1 MMSVVYELC
10 VDTPKSVGACLGFA
24 RFQFVSLNLDWDP
37 ERWTPVQMVLGKNIF
52 ICISAESFRKHPVLV
67 LVLLAVN

>member
-10 VDTPKSVGACLGFA
+10 VDIGKSVGACLGFA
-24 RFQFVSLNLDWDP
+24 RFQFVSLNLDRDP
-37 ERWTPVQMVLGKNIF
+37 EWWTPVQMVLEKNIF
-52 ICISAESFRKHPVLV
+52 ICISTESFRKCPVLM

>member
-10 VDTPKSVGACLGFA
+10 VDTGKSVGACLGFA
-24 RFQFVSLNLDWDP
+24 RFQFVSLNLDRDP
-37 ERWTPVQMVLGKNIF
+37 ERWRPVQMVLGKNIF
-52 ICISAESFRKHPVLV
+52 ICISAVSFRKHAVLV